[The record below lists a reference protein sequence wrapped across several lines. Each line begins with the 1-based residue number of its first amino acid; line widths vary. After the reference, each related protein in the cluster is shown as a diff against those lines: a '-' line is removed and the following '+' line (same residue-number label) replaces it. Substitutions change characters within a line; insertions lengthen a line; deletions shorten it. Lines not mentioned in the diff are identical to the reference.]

1 MVYFPTW
8 MVDLYGKSP
17 KKRCCQIPEKK
28 TSSRFGQGNLP
39 QKFPV
44 QFRFRKKCIWPY
56 GILQKSIGRKIALT
70 LQPTISVWEFL
81 SSWGV
86 CWSPLEVPSPRQNNH
101 WHLDDFSATKPAEN
115 ARFLGGWVPTRQ
127 HRPLRRR
134 RATFSLWTFWCCRTQ
149 WRGCQRCLAAKVNPR
164 GGGVKV

>member
-86 CWSPLEVPSPRQNNH
+86 CWSPLEVPSPRQNIIETWMILAQQNPQKIPGF
-101 WHLDDFSATKPAEN
+101 WGVEFPPANTVRSA
-115 ARFLGGWVPTRQ
+115 
-127 HRPLRRR
+127 
-134 RATFSLWTFWCCRTQ
+134 
-149 WRGCQRCLAAKVNPR
+149 
-164 GGGVKV
+164 GGGQRFRCGRSDAVELSEEAVNDAWRFKVTKESTGGRS